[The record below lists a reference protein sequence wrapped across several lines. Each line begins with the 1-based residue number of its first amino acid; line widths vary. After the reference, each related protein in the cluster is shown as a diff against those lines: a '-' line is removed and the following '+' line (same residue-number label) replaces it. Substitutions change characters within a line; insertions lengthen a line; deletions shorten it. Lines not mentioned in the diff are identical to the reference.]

1 MIEENVL
8 TAVDMLED
16 KMENIK
22 FEIRVLQ
29 DKKKT
34 EKNMYKSILIMM
46 GTFIG
51 AFLGFSCFRL
61 IQDLPQ
67 LGNYQSP
74 AIFWV
79 SHLILPGFILI
90 FFTVFFVMHLMK
102 AKREIKKLDS
112 RLLDLSQ
119 AGR

>member
-8 TAVDMLED
+8 TAVDMLEE
-16 KMENIK
+16 KMENMR

-34 EKNMYKSILIMM
+34 EKNMYKSIQIMM

-51 AFLGFSCFRL
+51 AFFGFSCFRL

-67 LGNYQSP
+67 LNDYQSP
-74 AIFWV
+74 VIFWV
-79 SHLILPGFILI
+79 SHLLLPGLLLL
-90 FFTVFFVMHLMK
+90 FFTLFFLIHLFR
-102 AKREIKKLDS
+102 AKREIKKLDNK
-112 RLLDLSQ
+112 LFELSQ
-119 AGR
+119 AGK

>member
-1 MIEENVL
+1 MEGS
-8 TAVDMLED
+8 
-16 KMENIK
+16 ENIK

-67 LGNYQSP
+67 FGNYQSP

>member
-1 MIEENVL
+1 MVEENVL
-8 TAVDMLED
+8 TAVDMLEE
-16 KMENIK
+16 KMENMR

-51 AFLGFSCFRL
+51 AFFGFSCFRL

-67 LGNYQSP
+67 LRDYQSP
-74 AIFWV
+74 VVFWL
-79 SHLILPGFILI
+79 SHIYLPGIILLLFVS
-90 FFTVFFVMHLMK
+90 FFLFYLFRT
-102 AKREIKKLDS
+102 KREIRNIDNI
-112 RLLDLSQ
+112 LLELSQ
-119 AGR
+119 ADR

>member
-1 MIEENVL
+1 MVEENVL
-8 TAVDMLED
+8 TAVDMLEE
-16 KMENIK
+16 KMENMR

-61 IQDLPQ
+61 IQDLP
-67 LGNYQSP
+67 
-74 AIFWV
+74 
-79 SHLILPGFILI
+79 
-90 FFTVFFVMHLMK
+90 
-102 AKREIKKLDS
+102 
-112 RLLDLSQ
+112 
-119 AGR
+119 